1 MNFRKNIA
9 VAGVLGIVC
18 CLNAGC
24 DKAPEASK
32 VAEDA
37 KKATGK
43 AIEKVEEVAE
53 KGIDAAKKGAAAAGK
68 VAQETIEHAKER
80 FAKLSNVH
88 FEEIEKK
95 IKDLSG
101 DALTEAQALYASA
114 KEKFAEIKDAAPEK
128 WEEIKKEVE
137 DKIAELKTKLG
148 L

>member
-1 MNFRKNIA
+1 MNFRKYIA
-9 VAGVLGIVC
+9 VAGVLGIVF
-18 CLNAGC
+18 CLNVGC
-24 DKAPEASK
+24 DKAPKADK

-68 VAQETIEHAKER
+68 IAQETIEHAKEQ
-80 FAKLSNVH
+80 FAKLSNVQ

-101 DALTEAQALYASA
+101 DALTEAHALYTSA